1 MARTTN
7 RLEDGVNSVVKN
19 VLRNHRGLPEE
30 HMLRACE
37 WVCYMKTAHPRPES
51 FIPDDP
57 LEDGKATSPEPEG
70 DVSPA
75 YGIASTGTNSTPARD
90 IPTAPTDAENQT

>member
-7 RLEDGVNSVVKN
+7 RLEGGVNSVVKN

-30 HMLRACE
+30 HMFRACE

-75 YGIASTGTNSTPARD
+75 YGIGADWNEFHTGTRYPNG
-90 IPTAPTDAENQT
+90 TD

>member
-7 RLEDGVNSVVKN
+7 RLEGGVNSVVKN
-19 VLRNHRGLPEE
+19 VLRN
-30 HMLRACE
+30 
-37 WVCYMKTAHPRPES
+37 PRPES

-70 DVSPA
+70 DASPA
-75 YGIASTGTNSTPARD
+75 YGIGIDWNEFHTGTRYPNG
-90 IPTAPTDAENQT
+90 TD